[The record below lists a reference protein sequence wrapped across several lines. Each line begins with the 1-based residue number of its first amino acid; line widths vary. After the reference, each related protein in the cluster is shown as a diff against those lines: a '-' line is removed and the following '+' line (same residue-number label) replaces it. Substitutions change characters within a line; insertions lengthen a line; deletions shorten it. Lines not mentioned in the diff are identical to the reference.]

1 MTGSAFT
8 DASDFPADH
17 GGARAFAAGDPSS
30 GDAARARAQAQQAL
44 LAPLVARMALADESA
59 LAEFYDATVKKV
71 YGLALRICGSPAVAE
86 EVVADTFFQ
95 AWTESARYE
104 PSRGRVMAW
113 LLVMARSRAIDAYHA
128 RDKAMLHE
136 SPETLVEENDQ
147 LNDQLSTA
155 GVDALIESMQSNSAL
170 QATLGRLSPVQRQ
183 LIALA
188 FYQGLSHSEIAA
200 HSGLPLGT
208 VKANIR
214 RALVTLRGALG
225 DDAKQARLR

>member
-1 MTGSAFT
+1 MSSTAST
-8 DASDFPADH
+8 DASDRPAED
-17 GGARAFAAGDPSS
+17 GGAHAFAAGDASAR
-30 GDAARARAQAQQAL
+30 DAARATAQARQAL
-44 LAPLVARMALADESA
+44 LAPLVARMAQADESA

-71 YGLALRICGSPAVAE
+71 YGLALRICGSAAVAE

-113 LLVMARSRAIDAYHA
+113 LLVMARSRAIDAYHG

-136 SPETLVEENDQ
+136 SPETLIEESDQ
-147 LNDQLSTA
+147 PNTA
-155 GVDALIESMQSNSAL
+155 GVDALLETMQSNAAL
-170 QATLGRLSPVQRQ
+170 QATLGHLSPVQRQ

-208 VKANIR
+208 VKAHIR
-214 RALVTLRGALG
+214 RALTTLRGALG
-225 DDAKQARLR
+225 DDSKQARLR

>member
-1 MTGSAFT
+1 MTGTAFT
-8 DASDFPADH
+8 DASDLPADH
-17 GGARAFAAGDPSS
+17 GGAHTFSAGDPSS
-30 GDAARARAQAQQAL
+30 RDAARVAAQAQQAL
-44 LAPLVARMALADESA
+44 LAPLVARMAQADESA

-95 AWTESARYE
+95 AWTASARYE

-128 RDKAMLHE
+128 RDKAMPHE
-136 SPETLVEENDQ
+136 APETLVEESDQ
-147 LNDQLSTA
+147 PNTA
-155 GVDALIESMQSNSAL
+155 GVDALLESMQSNAAL

-188 FYQGLSHSEIAA
+188 FYQGLSHSEIAT
-200 HSGLPLGT
+200 HIGLPLGT
-208 VKANIR
+208 VKAHIR

-225 DDAKQARLR
+225 DEPKQARLR

>member
-1 MTGSAFT
+1 MSGSAFT
-8 DASDFPADH
+8 DARGLPADD
-17 GGARAFAAGDPSS
+17 GGARAFAADEATAR
-30 GDAARARAQAQQAL
+30 DAARAAAQAQQAL
-44 LAPLVARMALADESA
+44 LAPLVARMAQADESA
-59 LAEFYDATVKKV
+59 LAEFYDSTAKKV
-71 YGLALRICGSPAVAE
+71 YGLALRICGSSAVAE

-128 RDKAMLHE
+128 RDKAMPHE
-136 SPETLVEENDQ
+136 APETLVEESDQ
-147 LNDQLSTA
+147 PSTA
-155 GVDALIESMQSNSAL
+155 GVDALLESMQSQAAL

-214 RALVTLRGALG
+214 RALATLRGALG
-225 DDAKQARLR
+225 DDPKQARLR